1 MLCCSFRDQQNGSKL
16 FLKLGQEVKD
26 VMFSL
31 AGQKSVV
38 FCYTQGRPATGAI
51 SVRVYA
57 VQFLSPPLKQSMLIL
72 GLFYK
77 HTSLVQ
83 DS

>member
-38 FCYTQGRPATGAI
+38 FCYRQGRPVTGAI
-51 SVRVYA
+51 SARVYA
-57 VQFLSPPLKQSMLIL
+57 VQFLSPLKQSMLFWVYFISTPL
-72 GLFYK
+72 
-77 HTSLVQ
+77 
-83 DS
+83 